1 MSNEIILSKKNEK
14 ASGTSNDSRVDTKQH
29 EVWIRISAFLSL
41 KSPNT
46 QRTYVGIVKEWVN
59 FLGGSVGTD
68 LGADLILK
76 ATDLHAISY
85 KHFLENKKGQ
95 APRVQTS
102 ESVRD
107 VSTKLRVNEKKLGT
121 SYNLTTATIVKKFT
135 ALRRIYKMLISANL
149 CTLNP
154 FNTDKVPINSKKS
167 GQKRPT
173 EMVAFDLVK
182 KLINT
187 PDENT
192 PQGLRDKL
200 ILSLLFA
207 GGLRR
212 SEVANLIIDDIRESE
227 GGTFYLK
234 LRATKSG
241 EDFEQ
246 ALPLWCSGTLIE
258 YLEFRKKEGAL
269 SGDKLFMGFSGK
281 NQTKSNNKPL
291 TTSGIYRLFKNY
303 CKKAGISSFVSP
315 HSARAT
321 AITKLLSDGISH
333 REVQEF
339 SRHSSIQMV
348 EVYDK
353 RLFGVDRN
361 PGKNLKY

>member
-1 MSNEIILSKKNEK
+1 MNDLTTLPKKSNNFNKNHL
-14 ASGTSNDSRVDTKQH
+14 RH

-41 KSPNT
+41 KTPNT
-46 QRTYVGIVKEWVN
+46 QKTYIGIIKEWTN
-59 FLGGSVGTD
+59 FLGAEVGTEA
-68 LGADLILK
+68 GANLILN

-85 KHFLENKKGQ
+85 KRFLEKKRGQ

-102 ESVRD
+102 KTVRD
-107 VSTKLRVNEKKLGT
+107 VSTRVRVNEKQFGT
-121 SYNLTTATIVKKFT
+121 SYNLTTSTISKKFT
-135 ALRRIYKMLISANL
+135 ALRRIYRMFISANL
-149 CTLNP
+149 CSLNP
-154 FNTDKVPINSKKS
+154 FDIDKVPINSKKS

-173 EMVAFDLVK
+173 EMIDFDLVK
-182 KLINT
+182 KIITT
-187 PDENT
+187 PNPKT
-192 PQGLRDKL
+192 IQGLRDRL

-212 SEVANLIIDDIRESE
+212 SEVANLIMDDVRESE

-241 EDFEQ
+241 KDFEQ
-246 ALPLWCSGTLIE
+246 ALPLWCSSTLLA
-258 YLEFRKKEGAL
+258 YLNFRKQEGAL
-269 SGDKLFMGFSGK
+269 SGDKLFMGFAGK
-281 NQTKSNNKPL
+281 NQEKSNDKPL
-291 TTSGIYRLFKNY
+291 TTSGIYRLFKIY
-303 CKKAGISSFVSP
+303 CQKAGAGAFVSP

-321 AITKLLSDGISH
+321 AITKLLADGISH

-348 EVYDK
+348 EAYDK

-361 PGKNLKY
+361 PGRNLKY